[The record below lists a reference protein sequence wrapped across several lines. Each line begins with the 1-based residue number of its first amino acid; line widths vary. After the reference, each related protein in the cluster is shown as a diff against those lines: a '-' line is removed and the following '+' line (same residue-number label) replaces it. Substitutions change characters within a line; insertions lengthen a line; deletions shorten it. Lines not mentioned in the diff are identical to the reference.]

1 MEELFC
7 VFLPV
12 VAFLFGLMIAY
23 PKADVLGPE
32 SVQVVA
38 TKCDKNQG
46 LEKFSANHAKVT
58 CKDGAV
64 FELKNLNKE

>member
-1 MEELFC
+1 MEEMF
-7 VFLPV
+7 VIFLPIT
-12 VAFLFGLMIAY
+12 AFIFGCFVGY
-23 PKADVLGPE
+23 PKADVMNAEGI
-32 SVQVVA
+32 QIIA

-64 FELKNLNKE
+64 FDLSKYTKE